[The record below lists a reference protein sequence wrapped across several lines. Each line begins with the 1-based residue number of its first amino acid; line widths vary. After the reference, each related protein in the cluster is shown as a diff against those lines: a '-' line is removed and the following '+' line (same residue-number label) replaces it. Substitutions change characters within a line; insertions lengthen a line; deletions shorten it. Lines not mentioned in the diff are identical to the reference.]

1 MELRID
7 RMCIV
12 IDTNQLGTYLG
23 GEDSNYRPIENW
35 VENRKGKI
43 AYCPVHPIKKEM
55 EHYID
60 NMTELARERKRSNVI
75 KQIETELYF
84 NALND
89 LDKKSRKKN
98 YPKFQS
104 DDKHII
110 ALALAAKVNV
120 LVTLDDDLSEDFK
133 KHIKNGKIYKY
144 DSHEHLL
151 PRDGC
156 P

>member
-1 MELRID
+1 MRIE

-23 GEDSNYRPIENW
+23 GKNPNYRPIENW

-43 AYCPVHPIKKEM
+43 AYCPVDPIKREM
-55 EHYID
+55 ERYIE

-75 KQIETELYF
+75 KQIESDAYF
-84 NALND
+84 NELNI
-89 LDKKSRKKN
+89 LDKKSSKKN
-98 YPKFQS
+98 YPKIQS

-120 LVTLDDDLSEDFK
+120 LVTQDDDLSEDFK
-133 KHIKNGKIYKY
+133 KHVKNGKIYKY
-144 DSHEHLL
+144 ESHEHLL